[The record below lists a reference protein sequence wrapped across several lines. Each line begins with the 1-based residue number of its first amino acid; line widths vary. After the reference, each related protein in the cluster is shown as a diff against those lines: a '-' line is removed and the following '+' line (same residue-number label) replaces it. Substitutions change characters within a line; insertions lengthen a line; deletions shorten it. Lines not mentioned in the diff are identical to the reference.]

1 MAITSR
7 EPNPDQ
13 ARVISTSKRIELSYR
28 LVDDDG
34 NALGPPPGVVGMFKG
49 VYPTPHAVELS
60 APFVIYSVGGIIP
73 NTMAFHNRRPS
84 FTLHGILTMADI

>member
-49 VYPTPHAVELS
+49 VYPTLHAVGLS
-60 APFVIYSVGGIIP
+60 APFVIIRLAGLPPTPWPFTIGGP
-73 NTMAFHNRRPS
+73 PLR
-84 FTLHGILTMADI
+84 FTGY